1 MNVIKSLF
9 IPCIETSYDANY
21 IIEAFYCNNIA
32 TVSRITLLPFIKK
45 TGTYNRAYVDIC
57 EWHET
62 ESAYNFVN
70 GLRSNTREVRF
81 IHNDDDWW
89 TLEINKK
96 PYITS
101 VEKYEAYTTDNCL
114 VLNSDSHWYF
124 NPWDTKTNE
133 DGAKIL
139 SQLRDIQEW
148 KELEI
153 ALFDMH
159 EYQNLEYELCL

>member
-1 MNVIKSLF
+1 MNTIKSLF
-9 IPCIETSYDANY
+9 IPCIESNYDTNY
-21 IIEAFYCNNIA
+21 IIDAFYLNGIA
-32 TVSRITLLPFIKK
+32 TIGKITLLPFIKT

-70 GLRSNTREVRF
+70 GLRRHSREVRF
-81 IHNDDDWW
+81 IHNDDNWW
-89 TLEINKK
+89 SIEINKK

-101 VEKYEAYTTDNCL
+101 LEKYESYTTDNCL
-114 VLNSDSHWYF
+114 ALNIDKPWYF
-124 NPWDTKTNE
+124 NPWDKKTNE
-133 DGAKIL
+133 AGAKLL

-148 KELEI
+148 KELEL